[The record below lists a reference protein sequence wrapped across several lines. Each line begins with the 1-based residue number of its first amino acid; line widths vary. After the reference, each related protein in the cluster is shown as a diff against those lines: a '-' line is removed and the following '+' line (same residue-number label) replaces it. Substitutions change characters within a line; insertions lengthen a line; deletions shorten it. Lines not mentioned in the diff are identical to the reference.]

1 MMNYVFVE
9 EMSED
14 ELLARFL
21 PLLPQASGAVV
32 PSGDDC
38 AVLPM
43 SDGRVAIST
52 DMLVEGVHFRRDW
65 STGRDVGWRA
75 AMQNIADAVAM
86 GARPVSLVIGL
97 ELPGRLPV
105 SWVEDFARGLADAC
119 APLGCGVDGGDLVSG
134 DRVTIGVTVLGDLE
148 GRDPLLRRSAQPGE
162 ALIHVGN
169 LGRSAAGY
177 ELLRRGFSPQVG
189 NYANQET
196 LLIDDFRRPK
206 PPVIQALGA
215 ARAGELS
222 AFIDVSDGLVRDA
235 TRLAKA
241 SKVWVDID
249 TAVLEPAMHAL
260 LPVARHLG
268 RSDPV
273 DWAYRCVLT
282 GGEDHGFLGTL
293 NRPHVRAWGMR
304 TPVLPEGFTRIGTIR
319 EAHAAGR
326 VTLDGKDVVGLGGWD
341 HFAPSAGAD

>member
-52 DMLVEGVHFRRDW
+52 DMLVEGVHFRRD
-65 STGRDVGWRA
+65 S
-75 AMQNIADAVAM
+75 VAM

-105 SWVEDFARGLADAC
+105 SWVEDFARGLDDAC

-196 LLIDDFRRPK
+196 LLIDDFLRTK

-215 ARAGELS
+215 ARAQ
-222 AFIDVSDGLVRDA
+222 
-235 TRLAKA
+235 RL
-241 SKVWVDID
+241 
-249 TAVLEPAMHAL
+249 H
-260 LPVARHLG
+260 RRFG
-268 RSDPV
+268 RP
-273 DWAYRCVLT
+273 
-282 GGEDHGFLGTL
+282 
-293 NRPHVRAWGMR
+293 
-304 TPVLPEGFTRIGTIR
+304 
-319 EAHAAGR
+319 
-326 VTLDGKDVVGLGGWD
+326 
-341 HFAPSAGAD
+341 GA